1 MDETDRRIAQQNTNT
16 ILKRIQHEQDEERKK
31 HIVLKLAT
39 LCDYIADNQTITALL
54 GKDMVNIQQKIIKT
68 QHIVTQTQI
77 NF

>member
-54 GKDMVNIQQKIIKT
+54 
-68 QHIVTQTQI
+68 
-77 NF
+77 